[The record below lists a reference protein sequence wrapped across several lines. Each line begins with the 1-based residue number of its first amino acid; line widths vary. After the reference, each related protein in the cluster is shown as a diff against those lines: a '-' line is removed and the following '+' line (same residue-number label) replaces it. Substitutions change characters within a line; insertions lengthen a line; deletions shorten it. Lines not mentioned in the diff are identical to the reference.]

1 MRSGIGAGSIF
12 CLSFSLSD
20 RVSFYFLVRILKDIF
35 FLHSILDLNGVI
47 NVLKFAVS
55 ATAHT
60 NLAKK
65 SCFMTECAVF

>member
-1 MRSGIGAGSIF
+1 MLYFNKLKTIYEHTFIK
-12 CLSFSLSD
+12 
-20 RVSFYFLVRILKDIF
+20 VESFYFLVRILKDIF

-65 SCFMTECAVF
+65 SCFMTESAVF